1 MTDRSDQN
9 RKNVL
14 LIYNPVAGQDDGGA
28 ARRKIEQRL
37 SESQWKLQV
46 YETTGDEV
54 LADIVRERLE
64 QNVDMVVVAG
74 GDGTVSGVA
83 SGLVNTKIPLGIIAG
98 GSGNVVAQE
107 LDIPTGV
114 DAALDLITG
123 EHDVRDIDALCS
135 GNQYYFLTVSVGMS
149 TRVMQDTKREQ
160 KRRFGFFAYVY
171 NGLSQLSGIKLRHFR
186 LDVDGHKLSGWASE
200 VMIVNAGLLGLD
212 AVREGLGVE
221 PDDGKMEICIIR
233 SRTLVDLLGVVW
245 NVLVVGERN
254 HPELNCLDVRERVR
268 IETSE
273 PTIVEGDG
281 EIIGKTPLQLDL
293 VHHAIRVIVPSG
305 STRVDFSRE

>member
-1 MTDRSDQN
+1 MTDRFDQN

-14 LIYNPVAGQDDGGA
+14 IIYNPVAGQDDAGA
-28 ARRKIEQRL
+28 ARQKIERRFKN
-37 SESQWKLQV
+37 SEWNLEV

-54 LADIVRERLE
+54 LADIVRQRVE
-64 QNVDMVVVAG
+64 QNIDLVVAAG

-83 SGLVNTKIPLGIIAG
+83 SGLVNTQIPLGIIAG

-107 LDIPTGV
+107 LDIPTSV

-123 EHDVRDIDALCS
+123 EHRLREIDALCN
-135 GNQYYFLTVSVGMS
+135 GNQYYFLAVSVGMS

-186 LDVDGHKLSGWASE
+186 LDVDGQKLSGWASE

-212 AVREGLGVE
+212 AVREGLGVQ

-254 HPELNCLDVRERVR
+254 HPELKCLDVRERVR

-281 EIIGKTPLQLDL
+281 EIIGKTPLQLNL

-305 STRVDFSRE
+305 S

>member
-1 MTDRSDQN
+1 MTDRFDQN

-14 LIYNPVAGQDDGGA
+14 IIYNPVAGQDDAGA
-28 ARRKIEQRL
+28 ARQKIEGRFKN
-37 SESQWKLQV
+37 SEWNLEV

-54 LADIVRERLE
+54 LADIVRQRVE
-64 QNVDMVVVAG
+64 QNIDLVVAAG

-83 SGLVNTKIPLGIIAG
+83 SGLVNTQIPLGIIAG

-107 LDIPTGV
+107 LDIPTSV

-123 EHDVRDIDALCS
+123 EHRLREIDALCN
-135 GNQYYFLTVSVGMS
+135 GNQYYFLAVSVGMS

-186 LDVDGHKLSGWASE
+186 LDVDGQKLSGWASE

-212 AVREGLGVE
+212 AVREGLGVQ

-254 HPELNCLDVRERVR
+254 HPELKCLDVRERVR

-281 EIIGKTPLQLDL
+281 EIIGKTPLQLNL

-305 STRVDFSRE
+305 S